1 MSEQI
6 QNQNI
11 LTEEEMRARDEAIF
25 DTVAEFRNEMENP
38 ELPRVAEYE
47 GIGEDDAAQKVDVD
61 AIFDNRKAELNQPGT
76 GRHRKAFDPEENK
89 AGLMR
94 DMTSSITS
102 RKHRGVPEEHR
113 EAYGMVAQHDGS
125 PKPGKKSGKGGK
137 KAQAAA
143 PDTPPELT
151 EDGAIDESALAA
163 AEEAARRSTARPF
176 ALNQEPSAALA
187 APAQGS
193 GRQRRPRTSDSSTPD
208 NGGDTRRIIGDGGI
222 FNGVPEATAT
232 PEAEARRE
240 RFVQI
245 GSDNVPALY
254 RSTPEYPAHSGDNV
268 LIDQKAML
276 VSVMDGMGGH
286 GGSEGLD
293 AKAAVELNELVEER
307 FANAPDFKSVR
318 QAEKFMSDTLLECH
332 RAMEKYDDGR
342 GAVGAIVK
350 TIDIKGRLFAVSGI
364 VGDVAVYVRNPGEDE
379 PTQIG
384 VEQSNVNQPNLVL
397 NAFSGS
403 GYDEKALIKRMRE
416 DGVSKKDIPRLL
428 PYYANQVITTPL
440 EEGATI
446 AVFTDG
452 IAGDQPEDRL
462 SAHELRSAFDQPSAQ
477 DVANELVSTSL
488 YRKNDDKGIGVMR
501 IGEYLTDSDADGGT
515 FDDDAT
521 TPDVVTPRA
530 RRRDRIAARIGRIID
545 VEGIRTDLSTA
556 RAEMSDAVAQYKRE
570 RQARRAARVT
580 TPDLTRD
587 REGFVAR
594 NGNKLTVAA
603 AGLGLAAVAAGL
615 GMNSASQEAPS
626 ATPRASA
633 TETPQYGPQAPKTAE
648 TPTPSASPSASQKET
663 PKETPKPTVKP
674 TTPSYGPTAIP
685 NAPDFSNKPRP
696 EEPRGPSSSEQ
707 HQTKDFDHETINF
720 TTKDGKVVRASATLK
735 AGGSIFEAGHDAGLT
750 DTQVANAVNEA
761 GITSQRAEQLP
772 VGQQINFDQQAD
784 GSYVVHL
791 R

>member
-1 MSEQI
+1 MSEHI
-6 QNQNI
+6 QNQNV

-61 AIFDNRKAELNQPGT
+61 AIFDNRKAEITEVGR
-76 GRHRKAFDPEENK
+76 GRHRKAMDPELDKERFDK
-89 AGLMR
+89 EMAQK
-94 DMTSSITS
+94 
-102 RKHRGVPEEHR
+102 RKLLAQGVQIKPIEGFGRHRAKQDSFE
-113 EAYGMVAQHDGS
+113 
-125 PKPGKKSGKGGK
+125 K
-137 KAQAAA
+137 
-143 PDTPPELT
+143 
-151 EDGAIDESALAA
+151 ALAA
-163 AEEAARRSTARPF
+163 HYTGEDGDADLGPISFEGMTTEEAEQAARKMPHRSQVSGP
-176 ALNQEPSAALA
+176 LGGMHSYGELPSAAPA
-187 APAQGS
+187 TPAQGS

-208 NGGDTRRIIGDGGI
+208 NGGDSRRIIGDGGI

-245 GSDNVPALY
+245 GSDNVPARY
-254 RSTPEYPAHSGDNV
+254 RSTPEYPAHSGDDV
-268 LIDQKAML
+268 LVDQKAML

-286 GGSEGLD
+286 GGGEGLD

-350 TIDIKGRLFAVSGI
+350 TIDVKGRLFAVSGI

-403 GYDEKALIKRMRE
+403 HYDEKELIKRMRQ

-428 PYYANQVITTPL
+428 PYYTNQVITTPL

-462 SAHELRSAFDQPSAQ
+462 SARELRSAFDQPDAQ
-477 DVANELVSTSL
+477 AVANELISTSL
-488 YRKNDDKGIGVMR
+488 YRKNDDKGVGVMR
-501 IGEYLTDSDADGGT
+501 IGEYLTDSDTDGDT

-580 TPDLTRD
+580 TPDLTRG

-615 GMNSASQEAPS
+615 GMNSASQETPA
-626 ATPRASA
+626 AAPRASA
-633 TETPQYGPQAPKTAE
+633 TEAPQYGPQVPKTTE
-648 TPTPSASPSASQKET
+648 SPTPSASSSASQ
-663 PKETPKPTVKP
+663 KETPKPTVKP
-674 TTPSYGPTAIP
+674 TTPSYGPTVIP
-685 NAPDFSNKPRP
+685 NAPDFSNKPP
-696 EEPRGPSSSEQ
+696 AEEPQGPSSSEQ